1 MVKRILIAAAV
12 LLLIAS
18 GAMGQPGV
26 GDEAPPFSYST
37 VSSGTVSLA
46 DYAGKVVYLYFYGY
60 N

>member
-1 MVKRILIAAAV
+1 MLKMILVAAAV
-12 LLLIAS
+12 LLLVAS

-26 GDEAPPFSYST
+26 GDEAPPFMYGS
-37 VSSGTVSLA
+37 VSHGTVSLS